1 MTEIDVRNWVHDSV
15 ESFFKGE
22 ETLCEKY
29 NIRIVF
35 DYDDDDGFWGSE
47 ICVRQKV
54 YGKWE
59 ICKIF
64 KFQSYYA
71 NYWVLATDPWV
82 CDMITDITK
91 EVMKFIE
98 EPKKKEW

>member
-1 MTEIDVRNWVHDSV
+1 MITQIDVRNWVHDSV

-29 NIRIVF
+29 NILLQ
-35 DYDDDDGFWGSE
+35 YDKDDGYADST
-47 ICVRQKV
+47 V
-54 YGKWE
+54 YVKMWYNGKWN
-59 ICKIF
+59 ITQWFDTKR
-64 KFQSYYA
+64 YYRNFWDEVA
-71 NYWVLATDPWV
+71 SPWV
-82 CDMITDITK
+82 CDYVTDITN